1 MSYRQVDNE
10 ILLGMCSKEIHEGVT
25 SSILRKRNLS
35 LRKRRQR
42 QRMKNTGSQMH
53 LTRHAYQVMLV
64 CMLEV
69 TLYMAI
75 KNPMKDT

>member
-1 MSYRQVDNE
+1 MIFPNE
-10 ILLGMCSKEIHEGVT
+10 T
-25 SSILRKRNLS
+25 SGKALKDKFDS
-35 LRKRRQR
+35 
-42 QRMKNTGSQMH
+42 GEEAE
-53 LTRHAYQVMLV
+53 TRHAYQVMLV